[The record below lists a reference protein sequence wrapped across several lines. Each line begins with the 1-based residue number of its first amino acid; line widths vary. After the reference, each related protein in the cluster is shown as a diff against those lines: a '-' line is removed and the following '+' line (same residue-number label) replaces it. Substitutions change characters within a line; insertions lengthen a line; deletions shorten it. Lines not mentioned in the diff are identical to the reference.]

1 MYMKRVCVV
10 VLLSEAY
17 LYEIGFS
24 FDVKLISIYFIYL
37 FLSPMFLFL
46 FKSFVGFLCICYC
59 VFL

>member
-10 VLLSEAY
+10 VLFSEAY

-24 FDVKLISIYFIYL
+24 FDVKLISIYFIY
-37 FLSPMFLFL
+37 PMFLFL